1 MVPYN
6 NYSTFAGPF
15 SIISS
20 KTTQLMVQTG
30 NASRTIRLPG
40 MQVNSAKNVHKIMI
54 LVDDQNLG
62 MIDKINLHREWGY
75 QIIYILTDSPA
86 IKAQF
91 QYRSRVYSI
100 RANIRSLL
108 RHDIVDEIV
117 CCVSELPDDV
127 LKDLASISRQFGV
140 SLLLLPAIQNSGLLS
155 TRFTYIGTLPF
166 NTLVTTPRR
175 RLAYSLKTVAE
186 AVIAMGAL
194 VFLSPFLL
202 IVVAMVRFTSKGPV
216 IFKQL
221 RVGLRGRKFYI
232 YKFRTMVT
240 DAEKLKAALM
250 DLNES
255 DGPAFKIKNDPRITP
270 VGHFLRKTGLD
281 EIPQLINVIRGEMTL
296 IGPRP
301 MLPSEV
307 NVQEEWQLKRL
318 SVKPGITCSWQV
330 LPKRNSVPF
339 DHWMKLDRDYVENW
353 SVRNDIRIF
362 FRTIKSMFAAR
373 GM

>member
-1 MVPYN
+1 
-6 NYSTFAGPF
+6 
-15 SIISS
+15 
-20 KTTQLMVQTG
+20 MVQTG
-30 NASRTIRLPG
+30 NISRSIRLPG
-40 MQVNSAKNVHKIMI
+40 IQVNSPKNVRKIMI
-54 LVDDQNLG
+54 LIDDNNLG
-62 MIDKINLHREWGY
+62 LLDKINLHREWGY

-117 CCVSELPDDV
+117 CCVSELPENL

-140 SLLLLPAIQNSGLLS
+140 SLLLLPSIQNSGLLS
-155 TRFTYIGTLPF
+155 TRFQYIGTLPF
-166 NTLVTTPRR
+166 NTLETTPRR
-175 RLAYSLKTVAE
+175 RLAYHLKTVAE
-186 AVIAMGAL
+186 ALFACVAL
-194 VFLSPFLL
+194 IIFSPFLL
-202 IVVAMVRFTSKGPV
+202 LIVAMIKFTSKGPL

-221 RVGLRGRKFYI
+221 RVGIRGRKFYI

-240 DAEKLKAALM
+240 NAEKLKAALM
-250 DLNES
+250 DMNES
-255 DGPAFKIKNDPRITP
+255 DGPAFKIRNDPRITP

-281 EIPQLINVIRGEMTL
+281 EIPQLINVIRGEMSL

-301 MLPSEV
+301 MLPGEV
-307 NVQEEWQLKRL
+307 NAQEEWQLKRL

-330 LPKRNSVPF
+330 LPQRNSVPF

-353 SVRNDIRIF
+353 SLRNDIRIF
-362 FRTIKSMFAAR
+362 FRTIRSMFAAR